1 MLRLRKGESMTSL
14 LNWKGSRGPAGNRAD
29 YRAAIDRLDAIS
41 RQRALTDQES
51 LLLERFIMRV
61 ESKRRV
67 TYDNLKECARLG
79 MKRHALP

>member
-1 MLRLRKGESMTSL
+1 MLRLREGESMTSL
-14 LNWKGSRGPAGNRAD
+14 LNWKGTRGPAGNRAD
-29 YRAAIDRLDAIS
+29 YLAMIECLDQIS

-61 ESKRRV
+61 ENKRRV
-67 TYDNLKECARLG
+67 PYGNVKECARLG